1 MNRNNYQLG
10 SQDKILN
17 KKADHIMDNICF
29 LSNERNYNKRFP
41 EFSTIEYNGV
51 DEEELIDAIQDLE
64 TIHKQAGK
72 NVHHK
77 AHPYLLDVDCKV
89 YHNDTEYGTDI
100 NNSAPICGGKNPLEA
115 LKNAWEKWSIPP
127 VLILNSEYYCPGVTI
142 MDVVE

>member
-17 KKADHIMDNICF
+17 KKADDLMDNICF
-29 LSNERNYNKRFP
+29 LANERTYNKRFP

-64 TIHKQAGK
+64 TIHKQAGS
-72 NVHHK
+72 VHHK
-77 AHPYLLDVDCKV
+77 AHPYLLSVDCKV

-115 LKNAWEKWSIPP
+115 LKNAWGKWSIPP
-127 VLILNSEYYCPGVTI
+127 VLILNSEHYIPGITI